1 MDNDKFSVKEKIE
14 SMIAEEISGA
24 DDYQVL
30 YEAMQYYEFSPMAL
44 VVIRAIIED
53 ERSHARLLKQILE
66 TGW

>member
-1 MDNDKFSVKEKIE
+1 MPDKLSVKEMIE
-14 SMIAEEISGA
+14 SMIAEEVSGA

-30 YEAMQYYEFSPMAL
+30 YETMQYYEFSPMAL

-66 TGW
+66 TGY